1 MWCQIFSSTK
11 NVEYSY
17 LNYIMQE
24 LTINYNKNKALLLL
38 TILGLLCILPHC
50 QQKEKI
56 SKSPRI
62 RNISKVS
69 SPKYDA
75 VFSISD
81 TIKFN
86 LKSIQDTTSLDSFIV
101 YENRKVVFNSNKV
114 GNTVIADQTGVKNL
128 RIKAFLSN
136 GKKEYHNQKITVF
149 SNLKPQN
156 INYQVKN
163 TFIHDPDA
171 YTQGLIFENG
181 ILYESTGQKGTSSL
195 RKVEVS
201 TGKVLKQV
209 DLDDQYFGEGIAI
222 LGNEIFMLTYTSLKG
237 FVYDK
242 TTFEQLRTFEFNSK
256 QSEGWGLTSIGDSL
270 VMSDGSEILYFLD
283 PTTMAETSR
292 IQVYDEF
299 KPIKQLNELEY
310 INGKI
315 YANIYHSDEI
325 VIIDPKT
332 GQITGKLDL
341 TGIFNTN
348 NYNRRLDVLNGI
360 AYNPNNGR
368 LYVTGKW
375 WPKLF
380 EIEINNSTLNQ

>member
-1 MWCQIFSSTK
+1 LNQIFSSTK
-11 NVEYSY
+11 NDEYSY

-24 LTINYNKNKALLLL
+24 LNTNYNKNKALLLL
-38 TILGLLCILPHC
+38 TLFGILCILTHC
-50 QQKEKI
+50 GQKDKI
-56 SKSPRI
+56 PKSPRI
-62 RNISKVS
+62 RNISKVT

-75 VFSISD
+75 VFSITDS
-81 TIKFN
+81 IKFN
-86 LKSIQDTTSLDSFIV
+86 LKSNQDTISIDSFVV
-101 YENRKVVFNSNKV
+101 YKNRKVVFSSSKPDKK
-114 GNTVIADQTGVKNL
+114 VIADQTGVKSL

-149 SNLKPQN
+149 SNLKPESF
-156 INYQVKN
+156 NYQVKN
-163 TFIHDPDA
+163 TFVHDPDA
-171 YTQGLIFENG
+171 YTQGLIFEDG
-181 ILYESTGQKGTSSL
+181 FLYESTGQKGTSSL
-195 RKVEVS
+195 RKVGVS
-201 TGKVLKQV
+201 TGKVLKQI

-242 TTFEQLRTFEFNSK
+242 TTFEQLRTFEFNSF
-256 QSEGWGLTSIGDSL
+256 QSEGWGLTAIGDSL
-270 VMSDGSEILYFLD
+270 VMSDGSENLYFLD
-283 PTTMAETSR
+283 PTTMVETSR

-325 VIIDPKT
+325 VIIDPRT
-332 GQITGKLDL
+332 GQVTGKLDL

-348 NYNRRLDVLNGI
+348 NYSRRLDVLNGI
-360 AYNPNNGR
+360 AFNPTNGR